1 VGDKSGAYRVLVW
14 SPEEKHHLE
23 DLSVDGKIILK
34 WIFKKRDGRGM
45 D

>member
-1 VGDKSGAYRVLVW
+1 VGDRSDAYGVLVG

-23 DLSVDGKIILK
+23 DLSVNGKIILK
-34 WIFKKRDGRGM
+34 WIFKKRNGRGI

>member
-1 VGDKSGAYRVLVW
+1 MGEKSGAYRVLVG

-23 DLSVDGKIILK
+23 DLNVDGKITLK
-34 WIFKKRDGRGM
+34 WIFTKRNGRGM